1 MMASVGPRETFHKI
15 LVIFEKISMA
25 SIEIMTTGRIELSAS
40 GRAVAANVKRLRA
53 ARGMS
58 LRALSEALGKVGRSL
73 SQDAINKIENGSEQG
88 TTKQIRR
95 VDVDDL
101 VALAI
106 ALGVSPATLL
116 LPQDARGT
124 AEVTGAGEVEAT
136 LAWRW
141 MWCQE
146 PLILPDGEEEAD
158 RAQVEFML
166 NSRPI
171 GLFAAQGDDRVSG
184 AAGVR
189 LRRQDDDG

>member
-1 MMASVGPRETFHKI
+1 ME
-15 LVIFEKISMA
+15 IFEKISMA

-58 LRALSEALGKVGRSL
+58 LRALSESLGKIGRNL
-73 SQDAINKIENGSEQG
+73 STDAINKIENGSEKN

-101 VALAI
+101 VALSI

-141 MWCQE
+141 VWCEE
-146 PLILPDGEEEAD
+146 PLTLPEGDEEAD
-158 RAQVEFML
+158 RATVEFLL

-171 GLFAAQGDDRVSG
+171 GLFLAQGDDRIAG
-184 AAGVR
+184 AAGWR
-189 LRRQDDDG
+189 HRRQDSDG

>member
-1 MMASVGPRETFHKI
+1 
-15 LVIFEKISMA
+15 MA

-73 SQDAINKIENGSEQG
+73 SQDAINKIENGSEEG

-146 PLILPDGEEEAD
+146 PILLPDGEEEAD
-158 RAQVEFML
+158 RAQVEFLL

-171 GLFAAQGDDRVSG
+171 GLFTTQGDDRVSG
-184 AAGVR
+184 AAGFR
-189 LRRQDDDG
+189 PRRQDDDG